1 MNFYTSLTRHT
12 EGSRLATLL
21 LLLTTVLASF
31 AQNVKVSMEDFEIA
45 PGEQK
50 VVSINVTNDV
60 PFGRQMGGDI
70 FLPEGLKVVPNE
82 DGDYL
87 TRNMTRCTTSH
98 ALSAATKAENPAFV
112 EGQIRF
118 SLQSASGKMLKGNEG
133 AVVTFTVEATA
144 TLAPDSKIS
153 FRDAWIT
160 NSYEEKV
167 VADCEANVHNSNYEA
182 PVLELTAK
190 DFSLTPSKQ
199 VNLSFVLTNNMPIS
213 AFQANITLPEGLEFV
228 ENEDGDYAT
237 FSQARLT
244 SSHVPS
250 TTLNGKTLNVMLYSS
265 KSANVKG
272 EDGELFYVTLKAT
285 GDLAES
291 STITIDKIVGST
303 SAGDRKDFDAF
314 TVTVSNPDIAAKT
327 DADAKIADV
336 KNSFESSKT
345 AIAACAESV
354 QTAVAGDIQVIAE
367 KIANVEASLS
377 SDVANGDVAANAE
390 ARNQAIAEV
399 MTLIA
404 ALNQKAD
411 DAQKAYEEEQARLAA
426 NEAAYTKLTGDIAK
440 VQATLDAAKTEIETN
455 DADVAAQF
463 TETIAGIQSAIQ
475 ALTDDLQAKYEATEL
490 TAESTVDTTAVSD
503 NIASLLA
510 DAAEAQKAYEEE
522 QARLAANEA
531 AYTKLTG
538 DIAKVQATL
547 DAAKTEIETND
558 ADVAAQFTETI
569 AGIQSAI
576 QALTDD
582 LQAKYDATELTAES
596 TVDTTA
602 VSDNIAKL
610 LEDAAAAQKA
620 YEEEQARLAA
630 NEAAYTKLT
639 GEIAKIQATLDA
651 AKAQVETEAAEV
663 AEQFTETIAGIQSAI
678 QTLTD
683 DLQAKYEATELT
695 AESTVD
701 TTAVSDNIAKLLE
714 DAAAA
719 QKAYEEEQARLAA
732 NEAAYTKLTGEIAK
746 IQATLDAA
754 KAQVE
759 TEAADVAEQFTETIA
774 GIQSAIQ
781 ALTDDLKA
789 KYDATELTAESTVD
803 TTAVSDNIAKLLE
816 DAAAAQKIFEEDAA
830 RYAANEAAYAKL
842 TGDIAKVQATLD
854 AAKKEIETNAAGV
867 AKQFEG
873 TVAEIQSAINAITA
887 DVRGKYE
894 AIELTAE
901 STVDTTAVSD
911 SIAKL
916 LVDAA
921 AAQKVYE
928 ENAAKVAANEAAY
941 TRLTAEIATVQAT
954 LDAAKEEVRTKAPN
968 VASRY
973 NGTIT
978 GIQSAINALS
988 DDVKAKYEAIELTA
1002 ESTVNTSDIIS
1013 RITKL
1018 LSDAT
1023 AAQKAYEDQLAKE
1036 NANEAAFA
1044 RLSAEIA
1051 TVQAMLDTTVDEMN
1065 TNAADVADEFAETVA
1080 GIQKSIDDLK
1090 ADLLSRYNGMIL
1102 TQEST
1107 VNTSGIISRIT
1118 KLLSDATAAQK
1129 AYEAN
1134 EEQFKTD
1141 CSIIDGVKDK
1151 MAEVQKKI
1159 DGYDASVAEAVAD
1172 DIAAVMTAIEKL
1184 TAAAESSHDDG
1195 TSVNDAKALLVQADN
1210 VAALIAALQKKA
1222 EAEQEKVV
1230 TGIGNVSVSEG
1241 DKAMYDLS
1249 GRKIQRGKGLVII
1262 GKKKYV
1268 VR

>member
-463 TETIAGIQSAIQ
+463 TETIASIQSAIQ
-475 ALTDDLQAKYEATEL
+475 ALTDDLQAKYE
-490 TAESTVDTTAVSD
+490 
-503 NIASLLA
+503 
-510 DAAEAQKAYEEE
+510 
-522 QARLAANEA
+522 
-531 AYTKLTG
+531 
-538 DIAKVQATL
+538 
-547 DAAKTEIETND
+547 
-558 ADVAAQFTETI
+558 
-569 AGIQSAI
+569 
-576 QALTDD
+576 
-582 LQAKYDATELTAES
+582 
-596 TVDTTA
+596 
-602 VSDNIAKL
+602 
-610 LEDAAAAQKA
+610 
-620 YEEEQARLAA
+620 
-630 NEAAYTKLT
+630 
-639 GEIAKIQATLDA
+639 
-651 AKAQVETEAAEV
+651 
-663 AEQFTETIAGIQSAI
+663 
-678 QTLTD
+678 
-683 DLQAKYEATELT
+683 
-695 AESTVD
+695 
-701 TTAVSDNIAKLLE
+701 
-714 DAAAA
+714 
-719 QKAYEEEQARLAA
+719 
-732 NEAAYTKLTGEIAK
+732 
-746 IQATLDAA
+746 
-754 KAQVE
+754 
-759 TEAADVAEQFTETIA
+759 
-774 GIQSAIQ
+774 
-781 ALTDDLKA
+781 
-789 KYDATELTAESTVD
+789 ATELTAESTVD

>member
-144 TLAPDSKIS
+144 ALAPDSKIS

-426 NEAAYTKLTGDIAK
+426 NEAAYAKLTGD
-440 VQATLDAAKTEIETN
+440 
-455 DADVAAQF
+455 
-463 TETIAGIQSAIQ
+463 
-475 ALTDDLQAKYEATEL
+475 
-490 TAESTVDTTAVSD
+490 
-503 NIASLLA
+503 
-510 DAAEAQKAYEEE
+510 
-522 QARLAANEA
+522 
-531 AYTKLTG
+531 
-538 DIAKVQATL
+538 
-547 DAAKTEIETND
+547 
-558 ADVAAQFTETI
+558 
-569 AGIQSAI
+569 
-576 QALTDD
+576 
-582 LQAKYDATELTAES
+582 
-596 TVDTTA
+596 
-602 VSDNIAKL
+602 
-610 LEDAAAAQKA
+610 
-620 YEEEQARLAA
+620 
-630 NEAAYTKLT
+630 
-639 GEIAKIQATLDA
+639 IAKIQATLDA

-916 LVDAA
+916 LDDAA

>member
-144 TLAPDSKIS
+144 ALAPDSKIS

-463 TETIAGIQSAIQ
+463 TETIASIQSAIQ
-475 ALTDDLQAKYEATEL
+475 ALTDDLQ
-490 TAESTVDTTAVSD
+490 
-503 NIASLLA
+503 
-510 DAAEAQKAYEEE
+510 
-522 QARLAANEA
+522 
-531 AYTKLTG
+531 
-538 DIAKVQATL
+538 
-547 DAAKTEIETND
+547 
-558 ADVAAQFTETI
+558 
-569 AGIQSAI
+569 
-576 QALTDD
+576 
-582 LQAKYDATELTAES
+582 
-596 TVDTTA
+596 
-602 VSDNIAKL
+602 
-610 LEDAAAAQKA
+610 
-620 YEEEQARLAA
+620 
-630 NEAAYTKLT
+630 
-639 GEIAKIQATLDA
+639 
-651 AKAQVETEAAEV
+651 
-663 AEQFTETIAGIQSAI
+663 
-678 QTLTD
+678 
-683 DLQAKYEATELT
+683 
-695 AESTVD
+695 
-701 TTAVSDNIAKLLE
+701 
-714 DAAAA
+714 
-719 QKAYEEEQARLAA
+719 
-732 NEAAYTKLTGEIAK
+732 
-746 IQATLDAA
+746 
-754 KAQVE
+754 
-759 TEAADVAEQFTETIA
+759 
-774 GIQSAIQ
+774 
-781 ALTDDLKA
+781 A

>member
-463 TETIAGIQSAIQ
+463 TETIAS
-475 ALTDDLQAKYEATEL
+475 
-490 TAESTVDTTAVSD
+490 
-503 NIASLLA
+503 
-510 DAAEAQKAYEEE
+510 
-522 QARLAANEA
+522 
-531 AYTKLTG
+531 
-538 DIAKVQATL
+538 
-547 DAAKTEIETND
+547 
-558 ADVAAQFTETI
+558 
-569 AGIQSAI
+569 IQSAI

-651 AKAQVETEAAEV
+651 AKAQVETEAAE
-663 AEQFTETIAGIQSAI
+663 
-678 QTLTD
+678 
-683 DLQAKYEATELT
+683 
-695 AESTVD
+695 
-701 TTAVSDNIAKLLE
+701 
-714 DAAAA
+714 
-719 QKAYEEEQARLAA
+719 
-732 NEAAYTKLTGEIAK
+732 
-746 IQATLDAA
+746 
-754 KAQVE
+754 
-759 TEAADVAEQFTETIA
+759 VAEQFTETIA

-988 DDVKAKYEAIELTA
+988 DDEKAKYEAIELTA
-1002 ESTVNTSDIIS
+1002 ESTVNTSDIIA

-1018 LSDAT
+1018 RSDAT

>member
-455 DADVAAQF
+455 DADVADQF

-569 AGIQSAI
+569 ASIQSAI

-602 VSDNIAKL
+602 VSDTIAKL
-610 LEDAAAAQKA
+610 LENAAAAQQA

-630 NEAAYTKLT
+630 NEAAYAKLT
-639 GEIAKIQATLDA
+639 GD
-651 AKAQVETEAAEV
+651 
-663 AEQFTETIAGIQSAI
+663 
-678 QTLTD
+678 
-683 DLQAKYEATELT
+683 
-695 AESTVD
+695 
-701 TTAVSDNIAKLLE
+701 
-714 DAAAA
+714 
-719 QKAYEEEQARLAA
+719 
-732 NEAAYTKLTGEIAK
+732 IAK

>member
-455 DADVAAQF
+455 DADVADQF

-538 DIAKVQATL
+538 D
-547 DAAKTEIETND
+547 
-558 ADVAAQFTETI
+558 
-569 AGIQSAI
+569 
-576 QALTDD
+576 
-582 LQAKYDATELTAES
+582 
-596 TVDTTA
+596 
-602 VSDNIAKL
+602 
-610 LEDAAAAQKA
+610 
-620 YEEEQARLAA
+620 
-630 NEAAYTKLT
+630 
-639 GEIAKIQATLDA
+639 
-651 AKAQVETEAAEV
+651 
-663 AEQFTETIAGIQSAI
+663 
-678 QTLTD
+678 
-683 DLQAKYEATELT
+683 
-695 AESTVD
+695 
-701 TTAVSDNIAKLLE
+701 
-714 DAAAA
+714 
-719 QKAYEEEQARLAA
+719 
-732 NEAAYTKLTGEIAK
+732 IAK

-1195 TSVNDAKALLVQADN
+1195 TSVNDAKALLVHADN

>member
-12 EGSRLATLL
+12 EGSSLATLL

-144 TLAPDSKIS
+144 ALAPDSKIS

-475 ALTDDLQAKYEATEL
+475 
-490 TAESTVDTTAVSD
+490 
-503 NIASLLA
+503 
-510 DAAEAQKAYEEE
+510 
-522 QARLAANEA
+522 
-531 AYTKLTG
+531 
-538 DIAKVQATL
+538 
-547 DAAKTEIETND
+547 
-558 ADVAAQFTETI
+558 
-569 AGIQSAI
+569 
-576 QALTDD
+576 
-582 LQAKYDATELTAES
+582 
-596 TVDTTA
+596 
-602 VSDNIAKL
+602 
-610 LEDAAAAQKA
+610 
-620 YEEEQARLAA
+620 
-630 NEAAYTKLT
+630 
-639 GEIAKIQATLDA
+639 
-651 AKAQVETEAAEV
+651 
-663 AEQFTETIAGIQSAI
+663 
-678 QTLTD
+678 TLTD
-683 DLQAKYEATELT
+683 DLQAKYE
-695 AESTVD
+695 
-701 TTAVSDNIAKLLE
+701 
-714 DAAAA
+714 
-719 QKAYEEEQARLAA
+719 
-732 NEAAYTKLTGEIAK
+732 
-746 IQATLDAA
+746 
-754 KAQVE
+754 
-759 TEAADVAEQFTETIA
+759 
-774 GIQSAIQ
+774 
-781 ALTDDLKA
+781 
-789 KYDATELTAESTVD
+789 ATELTAESTVD

>member
-455 DADVAAQF
+455 DADVADQF

-569 AGIQSAI
+569 ASIQSAI

-683 DLQAKYEATELT
+683 DLQAKYE
-695 AESTVD
+695 
-701 TTAVSDNIAKLLE
+701 
-714 DAAAA
+714 
-719 QKAYEEEQARLAA
+719 
-732 NEAAYTKLTGEIAK
+732 
-746 IQATLDAA
+746 
-754 KAQVE
+754 
-759 TEAADVAEQFTETIA
+759 
-774 GIQSAIQ
+774 
-781 ALTDDLKA
+781 
-789 KYDATELTAESTVD
+789 ATELTAESTVD

>member
-455 DADVAAQF
+455 DADVADQF

-569 AGIQSAI
+569 ASIQSAI

-602 VSDNIAKL
+602 VSDTIAKL
-610 LEDAAAAQKA
+610 LEDAAAAQQA

-630 NEAAYTKLT
+630 NEAAYAKLT
-639 GEIAKIQATLDA
+639 GDIAKIQATLDA
-651 AKAQVETEAAEV
+651 AKAQVETEAAE
-663 AEQFTETIAGIQSAI
+663 
-678 QTLTD
+678 
-683 DLQAKYEATELT
+683 
-695 AESTVD
+695 
-701 TTAVSDNIAKLLE
+701 
-714 DAAAA
+714 
-719 QKAYEEEQARLAA
+719 
-732 NEAAYTKLTGEIAK
+732 
-746 IQATLDAA
+746 
-754 KAQVE
+754 
-759 TEAADVAEQFTETIA
+759 VAEQFTETIA

>member
-463 TETIAGIQSAIQ
+463 TETIASIQSAIQ
-475 ALTDDLQAKYEATEL
+475 A
-490 TAESTVDTTAVSD
+490 
-503 NIASLLA
+503 
-510 DAAEAQKAYEEE
+510 
-522 QARLAANEA
+522 
-531 AYTKLTG
+531 
-538 DIAKVQATL
+538 
-547 DAAKTEIETND
+547 
-558 ADVAAQFTETI
+558 
-569 AGIQSAI
+569 
-576 QALTDD
+576 
-582 LQAKYDATELTAES
+582 
-596 TVDTTA
+596 
-602 VSDNIAKL
+602 
-610 LEDAAAAQKA
+610 
-620 YEEEQARLAA
+620 
-630 NEAAYTKLT
+630 
-639 GEIAKIQATLDA
+639 
-651 AKAQVETEAAEV
+651 
-663 AEQFTETIAGIQSAI
+663 
-678 QTLTD
+678 LTD

-719 QKAYEEEQARLAA
+719 QQAYEEEQARLAA
-732 NEAAYTKLTGEIAK
+732 NEAAYAKLTGDIAK

-1210 VAALIAALQKKA
+1210 VAALIAAFQKKA

>member
-503 NIASLLA
+503 NIA
-510 DAAEAQKAYEEE
+510 
-522 QARLAANEA
+522 
-531 AYTKLTG
+531 
-538 DIAKVQATL
+538 
-547 DAAKTEIETND
+547 
-558 ADVAAQFTETI
+558 
-569 AGIQSAI
+569 
-576 QALTDD
+576 
-582 LQAKYDATELTAES
+582 
-596 TVDTTA
+596 
-602 VSDNIAKL
+602 
-610 LEDAAAAQKA
+610 
-620 YEEEQARLAA
+620 
-630 NEAAYTKLT
+630 
-639 GEIAKIQATLDA
+639 
-651 AKAQVETEAAEV
+651 
-663 AEQFTETIAGIQSAI
+663 
-678 QTLTD
+678 
-683 DLQAKYEATELT
+683 
-695 AESTVD
+695 
-701 TTAVSDNIAKLLE
+701 
-714 DAAAA
+714 
-719 QKAYEEEQARLAA
+719 
-732 NEAAYTKLTGEIAK
+732 
-746 IQATLDAA
+746 
-754 KAQVE
+754 
-759 TEAADVAEQFTETIA
+759 
-774 GIQSAIQ
+774 
-781 ALTDDLKA
+781 
-789 KYDATELTAESTVD
+789 
-803 TTAVSDNIAKLLE
+803 KLLE

>member
-455 DADVAAQF
+455 DADVADQF

-503 NIASLLA
+503 
-510 DAAEAQKAYEEE
+510 
-522 QARLAANEA
+522 
-531 AYTKLTG
+531 T
-538 DIAKVQATL
+538 
-547 DAAKTEIETND
+547 
-558 ADVAAQFTETI
+558 
-569 AGIQSAI
+569 
-576 QALTDD
+576 
-582 LQAKYDATELTAES
+582 
-596 TVDTTA
+596 
-602 VSDNIAKL
+602 IAKL
-610 LEDAAAAQKA
+610 LEDAAAAQQA
-620 YEEEQARLAA
+620 YEEEQARL
-630 NEAAYTKLT
+630 
-639 GEIAKIQATLDA
+639 
-651 AKAQVETEAAEV
+651 
-663 AEQFTETIAGIQSAI
+663 
-678 QTLTD
+678 
-683 DLQAKYEATELT
+683 
-695 AESTVD
+695 
-701 TTAVSDNIAKLLE
+701 
-714 DAAAA
+714 
-719 QKAYEEEQARLAA
+719 
-732 NEAAYTKLTGEIAK
+732 
-746 IQATLDAA
+746 
-754 KAQVE
+754 
-759 TEAADVAEQFTETIA
+759 
-774 GIQSAIQ
+774 
-781 ALTDDLKA
+781 
-789 KYDATELTAESTVD
+789 
-803 TTAVSDNIAKLLE
+803 
-816 DAAAAQKIFEEDAA
+816 
-830 RYAANEAAYAKL
+830 AANEAAYAKL

>member
-455 DADVAAQF
+455 DADVA
-463 TETIAGIQSAIQ
+463 
-475 ALTDDLQAKYEATEL
+475 D
-490 TAESTVDTTAVSD
+490 
-503 NIASLLA
+503 
-510 DAAEAQKAYEEE
+510 
-522 QARLAANEA
+522 
-531 AYTKLTG
+531 
-538 DIAKVQATL
+538 
-547 DAAKTEIETND
+547 
-558 ADVAAQFTETI
+558 QFTETI

-602 VSDNIAKL
+602 VSD
-610 LEDAAAAQKA
+610 
-620 YEEEQARLAA
+620 
-630 NEAAYTKLT
+630 T
-639 GEIAKIQATLDA
+639 
-651 AKAQVETEAAEV
+651 
-663 AEQFTETIAGIQSAI
+663 
-678 QTLTD
+678 
-683 DLQAKYEATELT
+683 
-695 AESTVD
+695 
-701 TTAVSDNIAKLLE
+701 IAKLLE

>member
-426 NEAAYTKLTGDIAK
+426 NEAAYAKLTGD
-440 VQATLDAAKTEIETN
+440 
-455 DADVAAQF
+455 
-463 TETIAGIQSAIQ
+463 
-475 ALTDDLQAKYEATEL
+475 
-490 TAESTVDTTAVSD
+490 
-503 NIASLLA
+503 
-510 DAAEAQKAYEEE
+510 
-522 QARLAANEA
+522 
-531 AYTKLTG
+531 
-538 DIAKVQATL
+538 
-547 DAAKTEIETND
+547 
-558 ADVAAQFTETI
+558 
-569 AGIQSAI
+569 
-576 QALTDD
+576 
-582 LQAKYDATELTAES
+582 
-596 TVDTTA
+596 
-602 VSDNIAKL
+602 
-610 LEDAAAAQKA
+610 
-620 YEEEQARLAA
+620 
-630 NEAAYTKLT
+630 
-639 GEIAKIQATLDA
+639 IAKIQATLDA

-683 DLQAKYEATELT
+683 DLQAKYE
-695 AESTVD
+695 
-701 TTAVSDNIAKLLE
+701 
-714 DAAAA
+714 
-719 QKAYEEEQARLAA
+719 
-732 NEAAYTKLTGEIAK
+732 
-746 IQATLDAA
+746 
-754 KAQVE
+754 
-759 TEAADVAEQFTETIA
+759 
-774 GIQSAIQ
+774 
-781 ALTDDLKA
+781 
-789 KYDATELTAESTVD
+789 ATELTAESTVD

>member
-272 EDGELFYVTLKAT
+272 EDGDLFYVTLKAT

-455 DADVAAQF
+455 DADVADQF

-475 ALTDDLQAKYEATEL
+475 ALTDDLQAKYE
-490 TAESTVDTTAVSD
+490 
-503 NIASLLA
+503 
-510 DAAEAQKAYEEE
+510 
-522 QARLAANEA
+522 
-531 AYTKLTG
+531 
-538 DIAKVQATL
+538 
-547 DAAKTEIETND
+547 
-558 ADVAAQFTETI
+558 
-569 AGIQSAI
+569 
-576 QALTDD
+576 
-582 LQAKYDATELTAES
+582 
-596 TVDTTA
+596 
-602 VSDNIAKL
+602 
-610 LEDAAAAQKA
+610 
-620 YEEEQARLAA
+620 
-630 NEAAYTKLT
+630 
-639 GEIAKIQATLDA
+639 
-651 AKAQVETEAAEV
+651 
-663 AEQFTETIAGIQSAI
+663 
-678 QTLTD
+678 
-683 DLQAKYEATELT
+683 
-695 AESTVD
+695 
-701 TTAVSDNIAKLLE
+701 
-714 DAAAA
+714 
-719 QKAYEEEQARLAA
+719 
-732 NEAAYTKLTGEIAK
+732 
-746 IQATLDAA
+746 
-754 KAQVE
+754 
-759 TEAADVAEQFTETIA
+759 
-774 GIQSAIQ
+774 
-781 ALTDDLKA
+781 
-789 KYDATELTAESTVD
+789 ATELTAESTVD

>member
-463 TETIAGIQSAIQ
+463 TETIASIQSAIQ
-475 ALTDDLQAKYEATEL
+475 ALTDDLK
-490 TAESTVDTTAVSD
+490 
-503 NIASLLA
+503 
-510 DAAEAQKAYEEE
+510 
-522 QARLAANEA
+522 
-531 AYTKLTG
+531 
-538 DIAKVQATL
+538 
-547 DAAKTEIETND
+547 
-558 ADVAAQFTETI
+558 
-569 AGIQSAI
+569 
-576 QALTDD
+576 
-582 LQAKYDATELTAES
+582 
-596 TVDTTA
+596 
-602 VSDNIAKL
+602 
-610 LEDAAAAQKA
+610 
-620 YEEEQARLAA
+620 
-630 NEAAYTKLT
+630 
-639 GEIAKIQATLDA
+639 
-651 AKAQVETEAAEV
+651 
-663 AEQFTETIAGIQSAI
+663 
-678 QTLTD
+678 
-683 DLQAKYEATELT
+683 AKYEATELT

-759 TEAADVAEQFTETIA
+759 TEAADVAAQFTETIA

-781 ALTDDLKA
+781 ALTDDLQA
-789 KYDATELTAESTVD
+789 KYEATELTAESTVD

>member
-144 TLAPDSKIS
+144 ALAPDSKIS

-455 DADVAAQF
+455 DADVA
-463 TETIAGIQSAIQ
+463 
-475 ALTDDLQAKYEATEL
+475 D
-490 TAESTVDTTAVSD
+490 
-503 NIASLLA
+503 
-510 DAAEAQKAYEEE
+510 
-522 QARLAANEA
+522 
-531 AYTKLTG
+531 
-538 DIAKVQATL
+538 
-547 DAAKTEIETND
+547 
-558 ADVAAQFTETI
+558 QFTETI

-582 LQAKYDATELTAES
+582 LQAKYD
-596 TVDTTA
+596 
-602 VSDNIAKL
+602 
-610 LEDAAAAQKA
+610 
-620 YEEEQARLAA
+620 
-630 NEAAYTKLT
+630 
-639 GEIAKIQATLDA
+639 
-651 AKAQVETEAAEV
+651 
-663 AEQFTETIAGIQSAI
+663 
-678 QTLTD
+678 
-683 DLQAKYEATELT
+683 ATELT

>member
-455 DADVAAQF
+455 DADVADQF

-538 DIAKVQATL
+538 D
-547 DAAKTEIETND
+547 
-558 ADVAAQFTETI
+558 
-569 AGIQSAI
+569 
-576 QALTDD
+576 
-582 LQAKYDATELTAES
+582 
-596 TVDTTA
+596 
-602 VSDNIAKL
+602 
-610 LEDAAAAQKA
+610 
-620 YEEEQARLAA
+620 
-630 NEAAYTKLT
+630 
-639 GEIAKIQATLDA
+639 
-651 AKAQVETEAAEV
+651 
-663 AEQFTETIAGIQSAI
+663 
-678 QTLTD
+678 
-683 DLQAKYEATELT
+683 
-695 AESTVD
+695 
-701 TTAVSDNIAKLLE
+701 
-714 DAAAA
+714 
-719 QKAYEEEQARLAA
+719 
-732 NEAAYTKLTGEIAK
+732 IAK

>member
-1 MNFYTSLTRHT
+1 
-12 EGSRLATLL
+12 
-21 LLLTTVLASF
+21 
-31 AQNVKVSMEDFEIA
+31 MEDFEIA

-455 DADVAAQF
+455 DADVADQF

-569 AGIQSAI
+569 ASIQSAI

-602 VSDNIAKL
+602 VSDTIAKL
-610 LEDAAAAQKA
+610 LEDAAAAQQA

-630 NEAAYTKLT
+630 NEAAYAKLT
-639 GEIAKIQATLDA
+639 GDIAKIQATLDA
-651 AKAQVETEAAEV
+651 AKAQVETEAAE
-663 AEQFTETIAGIQSAI
+663 
-678 QTLTD
+678 
-683 DLQAKYEATELT
+683 
-695 AESTVD
+695 
-701 TTAVSDNIAKLLE
+701 
-714 DAAAA
+714 
-719 QKAYEEEQARLAA
+719 
-732 NEAAYTKLTGEIAK
+732 
-746 IQATLDAA
+746 
-754 KAQVE
+754 
-759 TEAADVAEQFTETIA
+759 VAEQFTETIA

>member
-455 DADVAAQF
+455 DADVADQF

-531 AYTKLTG
+531 AY
-538 DIAKVQATL
+538 A
-547 DAAKTEIETND
+547 
-558 ADVAAQFTETI
+558 
-569 AGIQSAI
+569 
-576 QALTDD
+576 
-582 LQAKYDATELTAES
+582 
-596 TVDTTA
+596 
-602 VSDNIAKL
+602 
-610 LEDAAAAQKA
+610 
-620 YEEEQARLAA
+620 
-630 NEAAYTKLT
+630 
-639 GEIAKIQATLDA
+639 
-651 AKAQVETEAAEV
+651 
-663 AEQFTETIAGIQSAI
+663 
-678 QTLTD
+678 
-683 DLQAKYEATELT
+683 
-695 AESTVD
+695 
-701 TTAVSDNIAKLLE
+701 
-714 DAAAA
+714 
-719 QKAYEEEQARLAA
+719 
-732 NEAAYTKLTGEIAK
+732 KLTGEIAK

>member
-144 TLAPDSKIS
+144 ALAPDSKIS

-455 DADVAAQF
+455 DADVATQF

-558 ADVAAQFTETI
+558 ADVATQFTETI

-602 VSDNIAKL
+602 VSDTIAKL
-610 LEDAAAAQKA
+610 LEDAAAAQQA

-630 NEAAYTKLT
+630 NEAAYAKLT
-639 GEIAKIQATLDA
+639 GDIAKIQATLDA

-683 DLQAKYEATELT
+683 DLQAKYE
-695 AESTVD
+695 
-701 TTAVSDNIAKLLE
+701 
-714 DAAAA
+714 
-719 QKAYEEEQARLAA
+719 
-732 NEAAYTKLTGEIAK
+732 
-746 IQATLDAA
+746 
-754 KAQVE
+754 
-759 TEAADVAEQFTETIA
+759 
-774 GIQSAIQ
+774 
-781 ALTDDLKA
+781 
-789 KYDATELTAESTVD
+789 ATELTAESTVD

>member
-455 DADVAAQF
+455 DADVADQF

-569 AGIQSAI
+569 ASIQSAI

-582 LQAKYDATELTAES
+582 LQ
-596 TVDTTA
+596 
-602 VSDNIAKL
+602 
-610 LEDAAAAQKA
+610 
-620 YEEEQARLAA
+620 
-630 NEAAYTKLT
+630 
-639 GEIAKIQATLDA
+639 
-651 AKAQVETEAAEV
+651 
-663 AEQFTETIAGIQSAI
+663 
-678 QTLTD
+678 
-683 DLQAKYEATELT
+683 
-695 AESTVD
+695 
-701 TTAVSDNIAKLLE
+701 
-714 DAAAA
+714 
-719 QKAYEEEQARLAA
+719 
-732 NEAAYTKLTGEIAK
+732 
-746 IQATLDAA
+746 
-754 KAQVE
+754 
-759 TEAADVAEQFTETIA
+759 
-774 GIQSAIQ
+774 
-781 ALTDDLKA
+781 A

>member
-60 PFGRQMGGDI
+60 TFGRQMGGDI

-463 TETIAGIQSAIQ
+463 TETIAS
-475 ALTDDLQAKYEATEL
+475 
-490 TAESTVDTTAVSD
+490 
-503 NIASLLA
+503 
-510 DAAEAQKAYEEE
+510 
-522 QARLAANEA
+522 
-531 AYTKLTG
+531 
-538 DIAKVQATL
+538 
-547 DAAKTEIETND
+547 
-558 ADVAAQFTETI
+558 
-569 AGIQSAI
+569 IQSAI

-602 VSDNIAKL
+602 VSDTIAKL
-610 LEDAAAAQKA
+610 LEDAAAAQ
-620 YEEEQARLAA
+620 Q
-630 NEAAYTKLT
+630 
-639 GEIAKIQATLDA
+639 
-651 AKAQVETEAAEV
+651 
-663 AEQFTETIAGIQSAI
+663 
-678 QTLTD
+678 
-683 DLQAKYEATELT
+683 
-695 AESTVD
+695 
-701 TTAVSDNIAKLLE
+701 
-714 DAAAA
+714 
-719 QKAYEEEQARLAA
+719 AYEEEQARLAA

>member
-440 VQATLDAAKTEIETN
+440 VQATLDAAK
-455 DADVAAQF
+455 
-463 TETIAGIQSAIQ
+463 
-475 ALTDDLQAKYEATEL
+475 
-490 TAESTVDTTAVSD
+490 
-503 NIASLLA
+503 
-510 DAAEAQKAYEEE
+510 
-522 QARLAANEA
+522 
-531 AYTKLTG
+531 
-538 DIAKVQATL
+538 
-547 DAAKTEIETND
+547 
-558 ADVAAQFTETI
+558 
-569 AGIQSAI
+569 
-576 QALTDD
+576 
-582 LQAKYDATELTAES
+582 
-596 TVDTTA
+596 
-602 VSDNIAKL
+602 
-610 LEDAAAAQKA
+610 
-620 YEEEQARLAA
+620 
-630 NEAAYTKLT
+630 
-639 GEIAKIQATLDA
+639 
-651 AKAQVETEAAEV
+651 
-663 AEQFTETIAGIQSAI
+663 
-678 QTLTD
+678 
-683 DLQAKYEATELT
+683 
-695 AESTVD
+695 
-701 TTAVSDNIAKLLE
+701 
-714 DAAAA
+714 
-719 QKAYEEEQARLAA
+719 
-732 NEAAYTKLTGEIAK
+732 
-746 IQATLDAA
+746 
-754 KAQVE
+754 
-759 TEAADVAEQFTETIA
+759 
-774 GIQSAIQ
+774 
-781 ALTDDLKA
+781 
-789 KYDATELTAESTVD
+789 
-803 TTAVSDNIAKLLE
+803 
-816 DAAAAQKIFEEDAA
+816 
-830 RYAANEAAYAKL
+830 
-842 TGDIAKVQATLD
+842 
-854 AAKKEIETNAAGV
+854 KEIETNAAGV

>member
-144 TLAPDSKIS
+144 ALAPDSKIS

-455 DADVAAQF
+455 DADVADQF

-576 QALTDD
+576 QDLTDD
-582 LQAKYDATELTAES
+582 LQ
-596 TVDTTA
+596 
-602 VSDNIAKL
+602 
-610 LEDAAAAQKA
+610 
-620 YEEEQARLAA
+620 
-630 NEAAYTKLT
+630 
-639 GEIAKIQATLDA
+639 
-651 AKAQVETEAAEV
+651 
-663 AEQFTETIAGIQSAI
+663 
-678 QTLTD
+678 
-683 DLQAKYEATELT
+683 
-695 AESTVD
+695 
-701 TTAVSDNIAKLLE
+701 
-714 DAAAA
+714 
-719 QKAYEEEQARLAA
+719 
-732 NEAAYTKLTGEIAK
+732 
-746 IQATLDAA
+746 
-754 KAQVE
+754 
-759 TEAADVAEQFTETIA
+759 
-774 GIQSAIQ
+774 
-781 ALTDDLKA
+781 A

>member
-455 DADVAAQF
+455 DADVADQF

-569 AGIQSAI
+569 ASIQSAI

-602 VSDNIAKL
+602 VSDTIAKL
-610 LEDAAAAQKA
+610 LEDAAAAQQA

-630 NEAAYTKLT
+630 NEAAYAKLT
-639 GEIAKIQATLDA
+639 GDIAKIQATLDA

-683 DLQAKYEATELT
+683 DLQAKYE
-695 AESTVD
+695 
-701 TTAVSDNIAKLLE
+701 
-714 DAAAA
+714 
-719 QKAYEEEQARLAA
+719 
-732 NEAAYTKLTGEIAK
+732 
-746 IQATLDAA
+746 
-754 KAQVE
+754 
-759 TEAADVAEQFTETIA
+759 
-774 GIQSAIQ
+774 
-781 ALTDDLKA
+781 
-789 KYDATELTAESTVD
+789 ATELTAESTVD

>member
-455 DADVAAQF
+455 DADVADQF

-531 AYTKLTG
+531 AYAKLTG
-538 DIAKVQATL
+538 D
-547 DAAKTEIETND
+547 
-558 ADVAAQFTETI
+558 
-569 AGIQSAI
+569 
-576 QALTDD
+576 
-582 LQAKYDATELTAES
+582 
-596 TVDTTA
+596 
-602 VSDNIAKL
+602 
-610 LEDAAAAQKA
+610 
-620 YEEEQARLAA
+620 
-630 NEAAYTKLT
+630 
-639 GEIAKIQATLDA
+639 IAKIQATLDA
-651 AKAQVETEAAEV
+651 AKAQVETEAAE
-663 AEQFTETIAGIQSAI
+663 
-678 QTLTD
+678 
-683 DLQAKYEATELT
+683 
-695 AESTVD
+695 
-701 TTAVSDNIAKLLE
+701 
-714 DAAAA
+714 
-719 QKAYEEEQARLAA
+719 
-732 NEAAYTKLTGEIAK
+732 
-746 IQATLDAA
+746 
-754 KAQVE
+754 
-759 TEAADVAEQFTETIA
+759 VAEQFTETIA

>member
-463 TETIAGIQSAIQ
+463 TETIAS
-475 ALTDDLQAKYEATEL
+475 
-490 TAESTVDTTAVSD
+490 
-503 NIASLLA
+503 
-510 DAAEAQKAYEEE
+510 
-522 QARLAANEA
+522 
-531 AYTKLTG
+531 
-538 DIAKVQATL
+538 
-547 DAAKTEIETND
+547 
-558 ADVAAQFTETI
+558 
-569 AGIQSAI
+569 IQSAI

-602 VSDNIAKL
+602 VSDTIAKL
-610 LEDAAAAQKA
+610 LEDAAAAQQA

-630 NEAAYTKLT
+630 NEAAYAKLT
-639 GEIAKIQATLDA
+639 GDIAKIQATLDA

-683 DLQAKYEATELT
+683 DLQAKYE
-695 AESTVD
+695 
-701 TTAVSDNIAKLLE
+701 
-714 DAAAA
+714 
-719 QKAYEEEQARLAA
+719 
-732 NEAAYTKLTGEIAK
+732 
-746 IQATLDAA
+746 
-754 KAQVE
+754 
-759 TEAADVAEQFTETIA
+759 
-774 GIQSAIQ
+774 
-781 ALTDDLKA
+781 
-789 KYDATELTAESTVD
+789 ATELTAESTVD

>member
-250 TTLNGKTLNVMLYSS
+250 TTLNGKTRNVMLYSS

-463 TETIAGIQSAIQ
+463 TETIASIQSAIQ
-475 ALTDDLQAKYEATEL
+475 ALTDDLQ
-490 TAESTVDTTAVSD
+490 
-503 NIASLLA
+503 
-510 DAAEAQKAYEEE
+510 
-522 QARLAANEA
+522 
-531 AYTKLTG
+531 
-538 DIAKVQATL
+538 
-547 DAAKTEIETND
+547 
-558 ADVAAQFTETI
+558 
-569 AGIQSAI
+569 
-576 QALTDD
+576 
-582 LQAKYDATELTAES
+582 
-596 TVDTTA
+596 
-602 VSDNIAKL
+602 
-610 LEDAAAAQKA
+610 
-620 YEEEQARLAA
+620 
-630 NEAAYTKLT
+630 
-639 GEIAKIQATLDA
+639 
-651 AKAQVETEAAEV
+651 
-663 AEQFTETIAGIQSAI
+663 
-678 QTLTD
+678 
-683 DLQAKYEATELT
+683 
-695 AESTVD
+695 
-701 TTAVSDNIAKLLE
+701 
-714 DAAAA
+714 
-719 QKAYEEEQARLAA
+719 
-732 NEAAYTKLTGEIAK
+732 
-746 IQATLDAA
+746 
-754 KAQVE
+754 
-759 TEAADVAEQFTETIA
+759 
-774 GIQSAIQ
+774 
-781 ALTDDLKA
+781 A

-1013 RITKL
+1013 RITNL

>member
-426 NEAAYTKLTGDIAK
+426 NEAAYAKLTGD
-440 VQATLDAAKTEIETN
+440 
-455 DADVAAQF
+455 
-463 TETIAGIQSAIQ
+463 
-475 ALTDDLQAKYEATEL
+475 
-490 TAESTVDTTAVSD
+490 
-503 NIASLLA
+503 
-510 DAAEAQKAYEEE
+510 
-522 QARLAANEA
+522 
-531 AYTKLTG
+531 
-538 DIAKVQATL
+538 
-547 DAAKTEIETND
+547 
-558 ADVAAQFTETI
+558 
-569 AGIQSAI
+569 
-576 QALTDD
+576 
-582 LQAKYDATELTAES
+582 
-596 TVDTTA
+596 
-602 VSDNIAKL
+602 
-610 LEDAAAAQKA
+610 
-620 YEEEQARLAA
+620 
-630 NEAAYTKLT
+630 
-639 GEIAKIQATLDA
+639 IAKIQATLDA
-651 AKAQVETEAAEV
+651 AKAQVETEAAE
-663 AEQFTETIAGIQSAI
+663 
-678 QTLTD
+678 
-683 DLQAKYEATELT
+683 
-695 AESTVD
+695 
-701 TTAVSDNIAKLLE
+701 
-714 DAAAA
+714 
-719 QKAYEEEQARLAA
+719 
-732 NEAAYTKLTGEIAK
+732 
-746 IQATLDAA
+746 
-754 KAQVE
+754 
-759 TEAADVAEQFTETIA
+759 VAEQFTETIA

>member
-455 DADVAAQF
+455 DADVADQF

-558 ADVAAQFTETI
+558 ADVADQFTETI

-582 LQAKYDATELTAES
+582 LQ
-596 TVDTTA
+596 
-602 VSDNIAKL
+602 
-610 LEDAAAAQKA
+610 
-620 YEEEQARLAA
+620 
-630 NEAAYTKLT
+630 
-639 GEIAKIQATLDA
+639 
-651 AKAQVETEAAEV
+651 
-663 AEQFTETIAGIQSAI
+663 
-678 QTLTD
+678 
-683 DLQAKYEATELT
+683 
-695 AESTVD
+695 
-701 TTAVSDNIAKLLE
+701 
-714 DAAAA
+714 
-719 QKAYEEEQARLAA
+719 
-732 NEAAYTKLTGEIAK
+732 
-746 IQATLDAA
+746 
-754 KAQVE
+754 
-759 TEAADVAEQFTETIA
+759 
-774 GIQSAIQ
+774 
-781 ALTDDLKA
+781 A

>member
-455 DADVAAQF
+455 DADVADQF

-569 AGIQSAI
+569 ASIQSAI

-602 VSDNIAKL
+602 VSD
-610 LEDAAAAQKA
+610 
-620 YEEEQARLAA
+620 
-630 NEAAYTKLT
+630 T
-639 GEIAKIQATLDA
+639 
-651 AKAQVETEAAEV
+651 
-663 AEQFTETIAGIQSAI
+663 
-678 QTLTD
+678 
-683 DLQAKYEATELT
+683 
-695 AESTVD
+695 
-701 TTAVSDNIAKLLE
+701 IAKLLE

>member
-463 TETIAGIQSAIQ
+463 TETIAS
-475 ALTDDLQAKYEATEL
+475 
-490 TAESTVDTTAVSD
+490 
-503 NIASLLA
+503 
-510 DAAEAQKAYEEE
+510 
-522 QARLAANEA
+522 
-531 AYTKLTG
+531 
-538 DIAKVQATL
+538 
-547 DAAKTEIETND
+547 
-558 ADVAAQFTETI
+558 
-569 AGIQSAI
+569 IQSAI

-602 VSDNIAKL
+602 VSDTIAKL
-610 LEDAAAAQKA
+610 LEDAAAAQQA
-620 YEEEQARLAA
+620 YEEEQARL
-630 NEAAYTKLT
+630 
-639 GEIAKIQATLDA
+639 
-651 AKAQVETEAAEV
+651 
-663 AEQFTETIAGIQSAI
+663 
-678 QTLTD
+678 
-683 DLQAKYEATELT
+683 
-695 AESTVD
+695 
-701 TTAVSDNIAKLLE
+701 
-714 DAAAA
+714 
-719 QKAYEEEQARLAA
+719 
-732 NEAAYTKLTGEIAK
+732 
-746 IQATLDAA
+746 
-754 KAQVE
+754 
-759 TEAADVAEQFTETIA
+759 
-774 GIQSAIQ
+774 
-781 ALTDDLKA
+781 
-789 KYDATELTAESTVD
+789 
-803 TTAVSDNIAKLLE
+803 
-816 DAAAAQKIFEEDAA
+816 
-830 RYAANEAAYAKL
+830 AANEAAYAKL

>member
-455 DADVAAQF
+455 DADVADQF

-475 ALTDDLQAKYEATEL
+475 ALTDDLQAKYE
-490 TAESTVDTTAVSD
+490 
-503 NIASLLA
+503 
-510 DAAEAQKAYEEE
+510 
-522 QARLAANEA
+522 
-531 AYTKLTG
+531 
-538 DIAKVQATL
+538 
-547 DAAKTEIETND
+547 
-558 ADVAAQFTETI
+558 
-569 AGIQSAI
+569 
-576 QALTDD
+576 
-582 LQAKYDATELTAES
+582 
-596 TVDTTA
+596 
-602 VSDNIAKL
+602 
-610 LEDAAAAQKA
+610 
-620 YEEEQARLAA
+620 
-630 NEAAYTKLT
+630 
-639 GEIAKIQATLDA
+639 
-651 AKAQVETEAAEV
+651 
-663 AEQFTETIAGIQSAI
+663 
-678 QTLTD
+678 
-683 DLQAKYEATELT
+683 
-695 AESTVD
+695 
-701 TTAVSDNIAKLLE
+701 
-714 DAAAA
+714 
-719 QKAYEEEQARLAA
+719 
-732 NEAAYTKLTGEIAK
+732 
-746 IQATLDAA
+746 
-754 KAQVE
+754 
-759 TEAADVAEQFTETIA
+759 
-774 GIQSAIQ
+774 
-781 ALTDDLKA
+781 
-789 KYDATELTAESTVD
+789 ATELTAESTVD

>member
-455 DADVAAQF
+455 DADVADQF

-569 AGIQSAI
+569 ASIQSAI

-602 VSDNIAKL
+602 VSDTIAKL
-610 LEDAAAAQKA
+610 LEDAAAAQQA

-630 NEAAYTKLT
+630 NEAAYAKLT
-639 GEIAKIQATLDA
+639 GDIAKIQATLDA

-678 QTLTD
+678 QT
-683 DLQAKYEATELT
+683 
-695 AESTVD
+695 
-701 TTAVSDNIAKLLE
+701 
-714 DAAAA
+714 
-719 QKAYEEEQARLAA
+719 
-732 NEAAYTKLTGEIAK
+732 
-746 IQATLDAA
+746 
-754 KAQVE
+754 
-759 TEAADVAEQFTETIA
+759 
-774 GIQSAIQ
+774 
-781 ALTDDLKA
+781 LTDDLKA

>member
-455 DADVAAQF
+455 DADVA
-463 TETIAGIQSAIQ
+463 
-475 ALTDDLQAKYEATEL
+475 D
-490 TAESTVDTTAVSD
+490 
-503 NIASLLA
+503 
-510 DAAEAQKAYEEE
+510 
-522 QARLAANEA
+522 
-531 AYTKLTG
+531 
-538 DIAKVQATL
+538 
-547 DAAKTEIETND
+547 
-558 ADVAAQFTETI
+558 QFTETI

-602 VSDNIAKL
+602 VSDTIAKL
-610 LEDAAAAQKA
+610 LEDAAAAQQA

-630 NEAAYTKLT
+630 NEAAYAKLT
-639 GEIAKIQATLDA
+639 GDIAKIQATLDA
-651 AKAQVETEAAEV
+651 AKAQVETEAAE
-663 AEQFTETIAGIQSAI
+663 
-678 QTLTD
+678 
-683 DLQAKYEATELT
+683 
-695 AESTVD
+695 
-701 TTAVSDNIAKLLE
+701 
-714 DAAAA
+714 
-719 QKAYEEEQARLAA
+719 
-732 NEAAYTKLTGEIAK
+732 
-746 IQATLDAA
+746 
-754 KAQVE
+754 
-759 TEAADVAEQFTETIA
+759 VAEQFTETIA

>member
-455 DADVAAQF
+455 DADVADQF

-558 ADVAAQFTETI
+558 ADVAA
-569 AGIQSAI
+569 
-576 QALTDD
+576 
-582 LQAKYDATELTAES
+582 
-596 TVDTTA
+596 
-602 VSDNIAKL
+602 
-610 LEDAAAAQKA
+610 
-620 YEEEQARLAA
+620 
-630 NEAAYTKLT
+630 
-639 GEIAKIQATLDA
+639 
-651 AKAQVETEAAEV
+651 
-663 AEQFTETIAGIQSAI
+663 
-678 QTLTD
+678 
-683 DLQAKYEATELT
+683 
-695 AESTVD
+695 
-701 TTAVSDNIAKLLE
+701 
-714 DAAAA
+714 
-719 QKAYEEEQARLAA
+719 
-732 NEAAYTKLTGEIAK
+732 
-746 IQATLDAA
+746 
-754 KAQVE
+754 
-759 TEAADVAEQFTETIA
+759 QFTETIA

>member
-463 TETIAGIQSAIQ
+463 TETIAS
-475 ALTDDLQAKYEATEL
+475 
-490 TAESTVDTTAVSD
+490 
-503 NIASLLA
+503 
-510 DAAEAQKAYEEE
+510 
-522 QARLAANEA
+522 
-531 AYTKLTG
+531 
-538 DIAKVQATL
+538 
-547 DAAKTEIETND
+547 
-558 ADVAAQFTETI
+558 
-569 AGIQSAI
+569 IQSAI

-602 VSDNIAKL
+602 VSDTIAKL

-683 DLQAKYEATELT
+683 DLQAKYE
-695 AESTVD
+695 
-701 TTAVSDNIAKLLE
+701 
-714 DAAAA
+714 
-719 QKAYEEEQARLAA
+719 
-732 NEAAYTKLTGEIAK
+732 
-746 IQATLDAA
+746 
-754 KAQVE
+754 
-759 TEAADVAEQFTETIA
+759 
-774 GIQSAIQ
+774 
-781 ALTDDLKA
+781 
-789 KYDATELTAESTVD
+789 ATELTAESTVD

>member
-404 ALNQKAD
+404 ALNQKA
-411 DAQKAYEEEQARLAA
+411 
-426 NEAAYTKLTGDIAK
+426 
-440 VQATLDAAKTEIETN
+440 
-455 DADVAAQF
+455 
-463 TETIAGIQSAIQ
+463 
-475 ALTDDLQAKYEATEL
+475 
-490 TAESTVDTTAVSD
+490 
-503 NIASLLA
+503 
-510 DAAEAQKAYEEE
+510 
-522 QARLAANEA
+522 
-531 AYTKLTG
+531 
-538 DIAKVQATL
+538 
-547 DAAKTEIETND
+547 
-558 ADVAAQFTETI
+558 
-569 AGIQSAI
+569 
-576 QALTDD
+576 
-582 LQAKYDATELTAES
+582 
-596 TVDTTA
+596 
-602 VSDNIAKL
+602 
-610 LEDAAAAQKA
+610 
-620 YEEEQARLAA
+620 
-630 NEAAYTKLT
+630 
-639 GEIAKIQATLDA
+639 
-651 AKAQVETEAAEV
+651 
-663 AEQFTETIAGIQSAI
+663 
-678 QTLTD
+678 
-683 DLQAKYEATELT
+683 
-695 AESTVD
+695 
-701 TTAVSDNIAKLLE
+701 
-714 DAAAA
+714 AAA

-759 TEAADVAEQFTETIA
+759 TEAADVAAQFTETIA
-774 GIQSAIQ
+774 SIQSAIQ

-789 KYDATELTAESTVD
+789 KYEATELTAESTVD